1 MTGGP
6 LAVLVQG
13 LWWWVSTMTGS
24 MSLVGGFGLE
34 LSPRW
39 NTCGKTE
46 VFFEQLSGLVVNRA
60 FYLGLSAVL
69 LAGTILVYKLKRRG
83 FGISMEVYGA
93 IGRVNLRH
101 NLGIHVLIA
110 VGLLAVSPLF
120 MGIAN
125 LDTAQSAQVLEMYV
139 ALIGIILL
147 VPLFW
152 PDQDSNIRD
161 LIYSKAVPAAAHQ
174 LVRLL
179 EAFAILAALTGI
191 FVLVM
196 IKGGC
201 SFPAGEYYL
210 GTLAEAVFLGAW
222 ECLPTDLRM
231 CWLSDIWF
239 LWCTIWQTLPETGIW
254 GNFICSA

>member
-1 MTGGP
+1 
-6 LAVLVQG
+6 
-13 LWWWVSTMTGS
+13 
-24 MSLVGGFGLE
+24 
-34 LSPRW
+34 
-39 NTCGKTE
+39 
-46 VFFEQLSGLVVNRA
+46 
-60 FYLGLSAVL
+60 
-69 LAGTILVYKLKRRG
+69 
-83 FGISMEVYGA
+83 MEVYGA

-210 GTLAEAVFLGAW
+210 GTLAEAVFLGGPGSA
-222 ECLPTDLRM
+222 CLRIYGCAGYRIYGSYGVLYGKLCRKPVSGEI
-231 CWLSDIWF
+231 LSVQHDAGQHGGKIYLGAAGGLCIAAACMWR
-239 LWCTIWQTLPETGIW
+239 QRK
-254 GNFICSA
+254 

>member
-1 MTGGP
+1 
-6 LAVLVQG
+6 
-13 LWWWVSTMTGS
+13 
-24 MSLVGGFGLE
+24 
-34 LSPRW
+34 
-39 NTCGKTE
+39 
-46 VFFEQLSGLVVNRA
+46 
-60 FYLGLSAVL
+60 
-69 LAGTILVYKLKRRG
+69 
-83 FGISMEVYGA
+83 MEVYGA

-110 VGLLAVSPLF
+110 LGLLAVSPLF

-210 GTLAEAVFLGAW
+210 GTLAEAVFLGGLGVLAYGF
-222 ECLPTDLRM
+222 TDVLAIGYM
-231 CWLSDIWF
+231 VPMVYYMANF
-239 LWCTIWQTLPETGIW
+239 A
-254 GNFICSA
+254 GNRYLGKFYLFSMMQGSMEEKIYLGAAGGLCIAAACMWRQRK